1 MIAELIASRSCL
13 VQRKAAF
20 ADPELNGDFWPE
32 RQECGEYTASEPLTD
47 WSHSSTMDQPP
58 PQRRRDPISPFLG
71 GLKLAHT
78 ITLRDLSHF
87 RAVAATQNV
96 HRAADELGIDPSALA
111 RSIRE
116 FEEKL
121 DVALFERTPSG
132 MRLTPAGE
140 ALSEHSDELLLNF
153 EHALRIAQETDE
165 RQSLPLRVGIAD
177 GLVQPLLSQRLAQWR
192 AMEPRTGLVISEVR
206 ASELAAGLRRWELDV
221 GFSFGVDQER
231 GLAQE
236 SVWSY
241 PLVVLVPTGHALAV
255 HSELTLP
262 QVIEHPL
269 VVCDPYY
276 KPGVHRQID
285 ALVRRDG
292 AKPAI
297 ACQAASLAGFI
308 TRIGSGDGIGLAD
321 EGHMLTVS
329 RPDIVSIPLRDE
341 SASLTTFVLYRRA
354 KKPLP
359 LALRRFIAHVKAG
372 QNPA

>member
-1 MIAELIASRSCL
+1 M
-13 VQRKAAF
+13 
-20 ADPELNGDFWPE
+20 
-32 RQECGEYTASEPLTD
+32 
-47 WSHSSTMDQPP
+47 
-58 PQRRRDPISPFLG
+58 
-71 GLKLAHT
+71 
-78 ITLRDLSHF
+78 
-87 RAVAATQNV
+87 
-96 HRAADELGIDPSALA
+96 
-111 RSIRE
+111 
-116 FEEKL
+116 
-121 DVALFERTPSG
+121 
-132 MRLTPAGE
+132 
-140 ALSEHSDELLLNF
+140 
-153 EHALRIAQETDE
+153 
-165 RQSLPLRVGIAD
+165 
-177 GLVQPLLSQRLAQWR
+177 
-192 AMEPRTGLVISEVR
+192 
-206 ASELAAGLRRWELDV
+206 

>member
-1 MIAELIASRSCL
+1 M
-13 VQRKAAF
+13 RKF
-20 ADPELNGDFWPE
+20 
-32 RQECGEYTASEPLTD
+32 
-47 WSHSSTMDQPP
+47 P
-58 PQRRRDPISPFLG
+58 PQRRRDPVSPFLG
-71 GLKLAHT
+71 GLKLANT

-87 RAVAATQNV
+87 RAVAAAQNI

-153 EHALRIAQETDE
+153 EHALRITQETDE

-177 GLVQPLLSQRLAQWR
+177 GLLQPLLSQRLAQWR

-236 SVWSY
+236 HVWSY

-255 HSELTLP
+255 RSDLTLA

-285 ALVRRDG
+285 ALIRRDG
-292 AKPAI
+292 AEPTI

-359 LALRRFIAHVKAG
+359 LALRRFIAHAKTG
-372 QNPA
+372 QDPA